1 MGKPYDENEVK
12 DLPAY
17 KLQARIPRTVNHVI
31 LFGAG
36 ASYGSDARHLAEK
49 GELPPIGKDL
59 FQALNADATL
69 EAWSKLPDAV
79 VQLFSSSTFEEA
91 MDFLDESKD
100 WAEESFK
107 RDIDLSKFFSKFHPQ
122 PSNLYWKLAK
132 SISRRL
138 KGDDWTGAI
147 MTINYDRLIEE
158 SLILN
163 SVFTVVKGV
172 TFFDDAIPS
181 LNDNQL
187 IEVCYP
193 HGACQFFLGQNW
205 FQGLGNIVFGNEAKM
220 LQKGGVNHILKYD
233 NIPKACEL
241 KQIPMICRY
250 QSSKRPSVNNYFI
263 NEQQARCTELI
274 MSSEKITIVGVL
286 CSHKTDRHIWEALEK
301 TTAFLSYVEP
311 GKESQ
316 ESFYKWA
323 ESNNKKENINFQV
336 IPKTFK
342 DAFSDIKHLHGLE

>member
-1 MGKPYDENEVK
+1 MGKLYDKNEIK

-17 KLQARIPRTVNHVI
+17 KLQALIPQTVDH
-31 LFGAG
+31 LFFFGAG
-36 ASYGSDARHLAEK
+36 ASYGSDGQAEK
-49 GELPPIGKDL
+49 GELPPLGKDL
-59 FQALNADATL
+59 FQALHTDSTL
-69 EAWSKLPDAV
+69 ESWNKLPDAV
-79 VQLFSSSTFEEA
+79 VQSFNSSTFEEA

-100 WAEESFK
+100 WAKKSFK
-107 RDIDLSKFFSKFHPQ
+107 RDLDLSRFFSKFHPQ
-122 PSNLYWKLAK
+122 QSNLYWKLAQ

-138 KGDDWTGAI
+138 KGTDWTGAI
-147 MTINYDRLIEE
+147 ITINYDRLIEE
-158 SLILN
+158 SFMLN
-163 SVFTVVKGV
+163 SVFTVVNGV
-172 TFFDDAIPS
+172 TFFDDAIPH

-205 FQGLGNIVFGNEAKM
+205 FTGSGNIVFGKEAKM
-220 LQKGGVNHILKYD
+220 LQKGGVNHILKYQ

-263 NEQQARCTELI
+263 DVQQARCTELI
-274 MSSEKITIVGVL
+274 ISSEKITIVGVL

-301 TTAFLSYVEP
+301 TLAFLTYVEP

-316 ESFYKWA
+316 ESFHKWA
-323 ESNNKKENINFQV
+323 KANNKKEDINFQI

-342 DAFSDIKHLHGLE
+342 DAFPDIRKINELE